1 MSYLPKVIGE
11 RLRNLRKE
19 RGLSQEELAHL
30 ASLHSTY
37 IGQLERGE
45 KNATL
50 ESLEKVTEALGVSLE
65 ELFRFVHTTTDEHS
79 FTLLQIINRLQVR
92 SLEDQKT
99 VLKLLNLIL
108 DWKGESK

>member
-1 MSYLPKVIGE
+1 MSNLPNIIGE

-50 ESLEKVTEALGVSLE
+50 ESLEKVTEALGISLG
-65 ELFRFVHTTTDEHS
+65 ELFRFVQTTTDEHS
-79 FTLLQIINRLQVR
+79 FTLSKIINRLQVR

-99 VLKLLNLIL
+99 VLKLLDLIL